1 MCGAEVRDITH
12 ITPIIAG
19 TSGGAAIIGV
29 VVRVWMSGAD
39 FWLDDAMCVLA
50 LAFAIPMAV
59 LEFLMSSLGFGKDIW
74 TLTPAQIYRIVQ
86 VCITNQMAL
95 LIYADCLHV
104 VHLADRDLL
113 VCLDRCHKAGFPL
126 PVSSR
131 IPTPEAA

>member
-86 VCITNQMAL
+86 VRITNQVAL
-95 LIYADCLHV
+95 LIYANRLHV

-113 VCLDRCHKAGFPL
+113 VCLDWCHKAGFPL
-126 PVSSR
+126 PLSSR
-131 IPTPEAA
+131 IPTPKVA